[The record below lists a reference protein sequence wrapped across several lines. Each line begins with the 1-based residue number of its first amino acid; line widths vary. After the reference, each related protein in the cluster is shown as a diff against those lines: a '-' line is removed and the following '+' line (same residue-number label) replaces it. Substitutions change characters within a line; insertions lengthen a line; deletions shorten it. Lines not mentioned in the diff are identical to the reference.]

1 METRASKKRA
11 ITAQQTPLVVVPK
24 RQRVVLGEIPDLS
37 FPQQYQP
44 SLDSN
49 LHLDKPVYNKN
60 NSKRDNQ
67 QIIEPYVSD
76 IFDYLRTL
84 EKKRRPMVGYIENVQ
99 LDITS
104 NMRGTLFDW
113 LVEVADEYKLLPETL
128 HLSVSYID
136 RFLSLNTLSRKKLQ
150 LLGVSSMLIAS

>member
-11 ITAQQTPLVVVPK
+11 ITAQQPPLVVVPK

-104 NMRGTLFDW
+104 NMRGTLVDW